1 MKYFF
6 IIALLVLCDISLQAQ
21 LFQDAGAISTSMAG
35 LNVNNNN
42 VWSVNN
48 NIGQLSKIEC
58 TTISISTFQP
68 FLIKDF
74 STSNIVLGM
83 PVSEGAFGFNYSNS
97 GNKHLQMHNLGI
109 GFSKQMGSNFH
120 SGIKVNYSI
129 INAGDFYNK
138 RSVWNADLGMSAA
151 LSKEL
156 ELGVIIKN
164 ATLSKIADYNNE
176 RLTTNFQIGAS
187 YHFSKDLIVQT
198 GLEKN
203 INYPASFL
211 AAINYKP
218 NEKIIINGGIASNPS
233 LAAFGISLIQKKFT
247 LSFAT
252 QIHQYLGWSPDISI
266 IYQFK

>member
-1 MKYFF
+1 MK
-6 IIALLVLCDISLQAQ
+6 
-21 LFQDAGAISTSMAG
+21 
-35 LNVNNNN
+35 NN
-42 VWSVNN
+42 
-48 NIGQLSKIEC
+48 K
-58 TTISISTFQP
+58 TTITVITVCKNAEKYIAETIESVINQKSLNESFKLQY
-68 FLIKDF
+68 LIFDGNSSDKTNEIIKRYSSQF
-74 STSNIVLGM
+74 SEIEHFIENDEGLYDGLVKGFKKAKGDIV
-83 PVSEGAFGFNYSNS
+83 AY
-97 GNKHLQMHNLGI
+97 
-109 GFSKQMGSNFH
+109 
-120 SGIKVNYSI
+120 

>member
-6 IIALLVLCDISLQAQ
+6 IITSLILCDLSLQGQ
-21 LFQDAGAISTSMAG
+21 LFQDGGAISTSMAG

-48 NIGQLSKIEC
+48 NIGQLSKLEY
-58 TTISISTFQP
+58 TTISISSFQP

-74 STSNIVLGM
+74 STSNIVLGI
-83 PVSEGAFGFNYSNS
+83 PVSEGAFGVNYSNS

-109 GFSKQMGSNFH
+109 GYSKKMGSNFY

-138 RSVWNADLGMSAA
+138 RSVWNADLGMSAS

-187 YHFSKDLIVQT
+187 YHFSKDLNVQT

-218 NEKIIINGGIASNPS
+218 NKNIIINGGIASNPS
-233 LAAFGISLIQKKFT
+233 LAAFGISLIQKKFI

-252 QIHQYLGWSPDISI
+252 QVHQYLGWSPDVSI
-266 IYQFK
+266 IYQLN

>member
-6 IIALLVLCDISLQAQ
+6 IIVSLIICDISLQAQ

-35 LNVNNNN
+35 LNTNNNN

-48 NIGQLSKIEC
+48 NIGQLSKLENA
-58 TTISISTFQP
+58 TISISSFQP

-74 STSNIVLGM
+74 TTSNIVLGM
-83 PVSEGAFGFNYSNS
+83 PVGNGAFGFNYSNS
-97 GNKHLQMHNLGI
+97 GNKYLQMHNLGI
-109 GFSKQMGSNFH
+109 GYSKKLGSNFH
-120 SGIKVNYSI
+120 SGIKINYSI

-138 RSVWNADLGMSAA
+138 RAIWNADLGMSAS

-156 ELGVIIKN
+156 ELGVTIKN
-164 ATLSKIADYNNE
+164 VTLSKIANYNNE
-176 RLTTNFQIGAS
+176 RLTTSFQIGAS

-233 LAAFGISLIQKKFT
+233 LAAFGISLIQNKFI

-252 QIHQYLGWSPDISI
+252 QLHQYLGWSPDISI

>member
-6 IIALLVLCDISLQAQ
+6 IISSLLICDLSIKAQ

-35 LNVNNNN
+35 LHANNNN

-48 NIGQLSKIEC
+48 NIGQLSKLKFS
-58 TTISISTFQP
+58 TISISSFQP

-74 STSNIVLGM
+74 STSNLVIGM
-83 PVSEGAFGFNYSNS
+83 PVNEGALGLNYSNS
-97 GNKHLQMHNLGI
+97 GNKYLQMHNLGI
-109 GFSKQMGSNFH
+109 GYSLQMGSNFH
-120 SGIKVNYSI
+120 GGIKVNYSI

-138 RSVWNADLGMSAA
+138 QSIWSADLGMSAS
-151 LSKEL
+151 LTKEL

-164 ATLSKIADYNNE
+164 ATLSKIANYNNE

-187 YHFSKDLIVQT
+187 YHFSEDLIILT

-203 INYPASFL
+203 INYPASFM

-218 NEKIIINGGIASNPS
+218 NEKLIINGGIASNPS
-233 LAAFGISLIQKKFT
+233 LAAFGISLVQNKFI
-247 LSFAT
+247 LSFAA
-252 QIHQYLGWSPDISI
+252 QVHQYLGWSPDISI
-266 IYQFK
+266 IYQLK

>member
-6 IIALLVLCDISLQAQ
+6 MITSFILCNLSLQGQ

-35 LNVNNNN
+35 LHVNNNN

-48 NIGQLSKIEC
+48 NIGQLSKLEF
-58 TTISISTFQP
+58 TTISISSFQP

-74 STSNIVLGM
+74 STSNLVVGIPAKG
-83 PVSEGAFGFNYSNS
+83 GAFGFNYSNS
-97 GNKHLQMHNLGI
+97 GNKHLQMHNIGI
-109 GFSKQMGSNFH
+109 GYSLKMGSNFN

-129 INAGDFYNK
+129 INAGDYYNK
-138 RSVWNADLGMSAA
+138 RSVFNVDFGMAA
-151 LSKEL
+151 SLSNEL
-156 ELGVIIKN
+156 EIGVIIKN

-176 RLTTNFQIGAS
+176 RLTTSFQLAGS
-187 YHFSKDLIVQT
+187 YNFSKDLNIQT

-203 INYPASFL
+203 INYPVSFL

-218 NEKIIINGGIASNPS
+218 NKKIIINGGIASNPS
-233 LAAFGISLIQKKFT
+233 LAAFGISLVQKKII

-252 QIHQYLGWSPDISI
+252 QVHQYLGWSPDISI